1 MGSMIKHPKD
11 FYAGMMYFGVGAA
24 AAYIARDYTMGS
36 AVRMGPAYF
45 PTLLAILLMIVGAI
59 SVVRSLLR
67 KGENIKAFAW
77 KEIGLIIGSIVLF
90 GILVRSA
97 GLGPALVLLVLLS
110 AWASPQFK
118 LRTALLL
125 AAITSILCVLVF
137 VTGLGLPF
145 PILGSWFG
153 M

>member
-1 MGSMIKHPKD
+1 MGTMIKHPKD
-11 FYAGMMYFGVGAA
+11 FYAGMMYFSVGAA
-24 AAYIARDYTMGS
+24 AAYIARDYTMGT

-45 PTLLAILLMIVGAI
+45 PTILAIMLMVVGAI
-59 SVVRSLLR
+59 SVVRSFLR
-67 KGENIKAFAW
+67 NGQNIDAFAW

-90 GILVRSA
+90 GVLVRGA
-97 GLGPALVLLVLLS
+97 GLGPALLVLVLVS
-110 AWASPQFK
+110 AWASPEFRLK
-118 LRTALLL
+118 TALLL
-125 AAITSILCVLVF
+125 ALITTVLSVLVF